1 MIRRSSRTEFRY
13 GVCEAV
19 ESVTKRTRKRER
31 VCVKFGGSYGCEN
44 LVFYAEE
51 RVGMLVE
58 GSWNA
63 ATDGESKSVKTVL
76 TYTAGVSA
84 HLRHVAPRKQFA
96 NGMGFLHVTRAR
108 VKM

>member
-1 MIRRSSRTEFRY
+1 M
-13 GVCEAV
+13 
-19 ESVTKRTRKRER
+19 
-31 VCVKFGGSYGCEN
+31 CVKFGGSYGGEN

-63 ATDGESKSVKTVL
+63 ATDGESKSVKSVL

-84 HLRHVAPRKQFA
+84 HPSSCCA
-96 NGMGFLHVTRAR
+96 T
-108 VKM
+108 